1 MVAVVPYLVHPVAVM
16 GVSCLTLMVRGN
28 LDTHMRKDVY
38 NISAGGWKGIGG
50 EMGENSDTE
59 QKTAT
64 R

>member
-1 MVAVVPYLVHPVAVM
+1 
-16 GVSCLTLMVRGN
+16 MVREN
-28 LDTHMRKDVY
+28 LDTHMRKNVY
-38 NISAGGWKGIGG
+38 NISAGGWKGFGG